1 MSDDT
6 SKESGLFGPV
16 TVEAK
21 RAFSL
26 KDLVSEFPDHP
37 SDWTISEAYICLLL
51 SAAMADGTV
60 SGEESEEIRA
70 IAHRSRTLK
79 SLDENE
85 LAEANKVIVERRN
98 NRPDW
103 LAEACRALPREMRL
117 SVFAH
122 CLDIT
127 LADGALVSQEAE
139 YLETIV
145 ELLEIAPEDA
155 AMVTR
160 VISIKN
166 RY

>member
-1 MSDDT
+1 
-6 SKESGLFGPV
+6 V

-51 SAAMADGTV
+51 SAAMADG
-60 SGEESEEIRA
+60 
-70 IAHRSRTLK
+70 
-79 SLDENE
+79 
-85 LAEANKVIVERRN
+85 
-98 NRPDW
+98 
-103 LAEACRALPREMRL
+103 
-117 SVFAH
+117 
-122 CLDIT
+122 
-127 LADGALVSQEAE
+127 ALVSQEAE

-145 ELLEIAPEDA
+145 ELLEIVPEDA